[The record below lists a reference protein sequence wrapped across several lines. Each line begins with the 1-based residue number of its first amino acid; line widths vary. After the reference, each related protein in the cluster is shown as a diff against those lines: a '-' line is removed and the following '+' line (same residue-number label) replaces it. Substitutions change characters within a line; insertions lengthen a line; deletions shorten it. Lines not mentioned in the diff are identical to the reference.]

1 VVVDVTV
8 NDSTFEQNLR
18 AAISAFG
25 CKGSDP
31 GHCVGESRI
40 INNFAFPLAGE
51 GFDVVNKVEC
61 DIGFDYIDLGGNVC
75 TSNGQ
80 SIACQVS
87 SVGLE
92 APEPQMAMP

>member
-1 VVVDVTV
+1 
-8 NDSTFEQNLR
+8 
-18 AAISAFG
+18 
-25 CKGSDP
+25 
-31 GHCVGESRI
+31 
-40 INNFAFPLAGE
+40 LAGE
-51 GFDVVNKVEC
+51 GFDVVNEVEC